1 MKITVTKA
9 DKWLIV
15 CVLAGAVAGIV
26 WEQFIPVSASQVA
39 EIRVGGKFI
48 QSVAL
53 KEGYYR
59 EVRLDTGEKYNIV
72 EFRDSQVRM
81 KAANCSDQDCV
92 RVGWIRQPPRQIVC
106 LPNQVIISLAAA
118 DSSDIDDIVR

>member
-1 MKITVTKA
+1 MKIPVTKA

-15 CVLAGAVAGIV
+15 CVLAGAVAGIA
-26 WEQFIPVSASQVA
+26 WEQFTPVSASQAA
-39 EIRVGGKFI
+39 EIRVGGKLI

-106 LPNQVIISLAAA
+106 LPNQVVISLAAS